1 MAAKAE
7 WIPRNRAS
15 RHFAF
20 QNPALARRWRR
31 ASTRGGPQLVNSGA
45 MDRFLG
51 AVDQAL
57 RTLFA
62 PARATRP
69 CPVVPSEP
77 THLGVEERRHAAA
90 LMRVNHVGEICA
102 QALYTAQAMAT
113 GNPGLRKQLEQA
125 AHEETDHLA
134 WTKARLDE
142 LGSRP
147 SLLNP
152 LWYAGAF
159 GLGLVAGRLGDPV
172 SLGFIV
178 ETERQVEAHLQGH
191 LDRLPA
197 ADHASRAIVAQ
208 MKDDEA
214 RHAASALQSG
224 GIELPPPVKA
234 LMRAAAKVMTTTAH
248 YV

>member
-1 MAAKAE
+1 
-7 WIPRNRAS
+7 
-15 RHFAF
+15 
-20 QNPALARRWRR
+20 
-31 ASTRGGPQLVNSGA
+31 

-51 AVDQAL
+51 AADSAL

-62 PARATRP
+62 RHRAGRP
-69 CPVVPSEP
+69 CPVVPSEE
-77 THLGVEERRHAAA
+77 TALTSLQKREAAA

-102 QALYTAQAMAT
+102 QALYTAQAAAT
-113 GNPGLRKQLEQA
+113 RNPQLRRHFEA
-125 AHEETDHLA
+125 AAREETDHLA
-134 WTKARLDE
+134 WTRERLDE

-152 LWYAGAF
+152 FWYAGAF
-159 GLGLVAGRLGDPV
+159 ALGLVAGRLGDPV
-172 SLGFIV
+172 SLGFVV

-208 MKDDEA
+208 MKQDEA
-214 RHAASALQSG
+214 EHAVEALAAG
-224 GIELPPPVKA
+224 AAELPAVAKA

-248 YV
+248 YI